1 MSTLT
6 VSLAVVGG
14 LVLAGVVA
22 HSAWNTRRNAPRTA
36 EPEPAPDT
44 ASAERYEPRMSGLST
59 LGPLEE
65 AAGPVDPTGSDS
77 VLDFALP
84 DDKRHDFDSNLIP
97 LAPQEKKPLLDALI
111 DVIAPIVVDGEVAG
125 ELALAVLPATRRAGS
140 KPFAVEGYNRLTN
153 QWELPAPGQRYS
165 AFHAGVQ
172 LANRTGALNDIEY
185 SEFVVKAQ
193 AFADAV
199 GGTPEFPEMMDEVAR
214 ARELDQ
220 FASSHDAQLGFT
232 IRARATAWS
241 PGYVQQHAARQGLVP
256 GVIPGRL
263 VLPAAEQGLPPVL
276 GLAFDTQAAL
286 ADDPEQSALRSITL
300 SLDVPQVARTEQ
312 PFLRM
317 RDLAVALAASMDGLI
332 TDDKGNIIRPEALD
346 AIGADLEQLYDTL
359 EARDLSA
366 GSLQA
371 RRLFS

>member
-6 VSLAVVGG
+6 IGLAIAGG
-14 LVLAGVVA
+14 LVLAAVVA
-22 HSAWNTRRNAPRTA
+22 HGAWNARRNAPRTA
-36 EPEPAPDT
+36 DADAIAPARADQLERTEPG
-44 ASAERYEPRMSGLST
+44 MG
-59 LGPLEE
+59 
-65 AAGPVDPTGSDS
+65 DS
-77 VLDFALP
+77 VNFAAPP
-84 DDKRHDFDSNLIP
+84 DSYDSPANTNRNDFDSNLIP
-97 LAPQEKKPLLDALI
+97 LAQRDKKPMLDALI

-125 ELALAVLPATRRAGS
+125 ELAVASMPPTRRAGS
-140 KPFAVEGYNRLTN
+140 KPFAVEGYNRFTE
-153 QWELPAPGQRYS
+153 QWEQPVAGQRYN
-165 AFHAGVQ
+165 AFQAGVQ

-199 GGTPEFPEMMDEVAR
+199 AGTPEFPEMRDEVSR

-220 FASSHDAQLGFT
+220 FASSHDAQLSVT

-256 GVIPGRL
+256 GVIPGRM
-263 VLPAAEQGLPPVL
+263 VLPALAIGLPPVL
-276 GLAFDTQAAL
+276 SLSFDTQAAL
-286 ADDPEQSALRSITL
+286 AEDPEQSALRSATL
-300 SLDVPQVARTEQ
+300 SLDVPQVARVEQ
-312 PFLRM
+312 PFMRM
-317 RDLAVALAASMDGLI
+317 RDMALALAASMDGVI
-332 TDDKGNIIRPEALD
+332 TDDHGNIIRAEALD

-359 EARDLSA
+359 EERDLTA

>member
-6 VSLAVVGG
+6 VSLAVIGG
-14 LVLAGVVA
+14 LVLAAVVA
-22 HSAWNTRRNAPRTA
+22 HSAWNTRRNAPRTPD
-36 EPEPAPDT
+36 PE
-44 ASAERYEPRMSGLST
+44 ST
-59 LGPLEE
+59 LDAAHKERLEPHMRGMSSLE
-65 AAGPVDPTGSDS
+65 HGDHATSALDPTGADS
-77 VLDFALP
+77 VLGVAQTGEQS
-84 DDKRHDFDSNLIP
+84 DFDASLLA
-97 LAPQEKKPLLDALI
+97 LAPQDKKPQLDALI
-111 DVIAPIVVDGEVAG
+111 DVMAPIAVDGEVAG

-140 KPFAVEGYNRLTN
+140 KPFAVEGCNRQT
-153 QWELPAPGQRYS
+153 QVWELPTPGQRYS
-165 AFHAGVQ
+165 AFQAGVQ

-220 FASSHDAQLGFT
+220 FASSHDAQLSFT

-256 GVIPGRL
+256 GVIPGRM
-263 VLPAAEQGLPPVL
+263 VLPATEQGLPPVL

-317 RDLAVALAASMDGLI
+317 REVATALAASMDGLI
-332 TDDKGNIIRPEALD
+332 TDDQGNLIRAEALD